1 MPRGGARKG
10 AGRKPKSNKNQ
21 NIQTFFEDA
30 ESYLEAVVSGLVEP
44 DPLRIQ
50 AAKCLIRY
58 QKKLARTPLKSPT
71 AGQLVD
77 KEVKSIEAERL
88 KEFEERASIVRQKYR
103 EGMQ

>member
-30 ESYLEAVVSGLVEP
+30 EGYLTAVVQGTIQP

-77 KEVKSIEAERL
+77 KETRNIETERL
-88 KEFEERASIVRQKYR
+88 KEFEEKALLIRQKYR
-103 EGMQ
+103 EG